1 MINGR
6 ACGLSLSLG
15 LGLGIIPEQN
25 LGLGPMMIL
34 GLNLVAKH
42 DIQNKFS
49 PFEQI
54 EQRIH
59 LLFWQM

>member
-6 ACGLSLSLG
+6 ACGLSLG

-34 GLNLVAKH
+34 GLN
-42 DIQNKFS
+42 FS

>member
-6 ACGLSLSLG
+6 ACGLSLG
-15 LGLGIIPEQN
+15 LGLGIILEQN

-34 GLNLVAKH
+34 GLNLVAKY
-42 DIQNKFS
+42 DIQNRFS

-54 EQRIH
+54 
-59 LLFWQM
+59 WQM